1 MVAKGWKSNLTTSS
15 AQGLGHDWMSLGE
28 GPVTIYA
35 LPDDAVLARYCF
47 VSLGHAVYFQNH
59 EPKCTFFII
68 YIK

>member
-35 LPDDAVLARYCF
+35 LPDDAILARYCF
-47 VSLGHAVYFQNH
+47 VRVWAMLFISRTMSQNV
-59 EPKCTFFII
+59 PFSSFI
-68 YIK
+68 